1 MRPVLRAG
9 SCTGTEASPAT
20 LCATHSSGFSS
31 SSPQKPPLLSPPPHS
46 GHFWGSQIC
55 VFFFFFPPR
64 EVTGEDRAG
73 DKDFFFLG
81 WGTPK

>member
-31 SSPQKPPLLSPPPHS
+31 SSPPKKPTALSPTPLRTFLGQPDLC
-46 GHFWGSQIC
+46 F
-55 VFFFFFPPR
+55 VFFFPPR

-73 DKDFFFLG
+73 DKDFFF
-81 WGTPK
+81 